1 MILLQRSLELAALA
15 LLAIVLP
22 IQGCSGKNAGLLPL
36 LTDKQEAR
44 EKDFIRAHYFD
55 SACLHNARSM
65 APELKDKGAMIV
77 PAYTVELGL
86 TEETRDGKMH
96 TIEVAEDHRL
106 AYFQD
111 SKDMLDAR
119 TSPVYG
125 PVSIE
130 PCLKDVLTWNADNC
144 RAGMAECR

>member
-1 MILLQRSLELAALA
+1 MAPAI
-15 LLAIVLP
+15 LAIVLP
-22 IQGCSGKNAGLLPL
+22 LQGCGDKNAGLLPV
-36 LTDKQEAR
+36 LTSRQEAR

-55 SACLHNARSM
+55 SACLRNARSL

-77 PAYTVELGL
+77 PAYTIELGL
-86 TEETRDGKMH
+86 TDETPDGRMH
-96 TIEVAEDHRL
+96 AIEVAEDHRL

-119 TSPVYG
+119 SSPVYG

-130 PCLKDVLTWNADNC
+130 SCLKDVLTWNADNC
-144 RAGMAECR
+144 RVGMAECR